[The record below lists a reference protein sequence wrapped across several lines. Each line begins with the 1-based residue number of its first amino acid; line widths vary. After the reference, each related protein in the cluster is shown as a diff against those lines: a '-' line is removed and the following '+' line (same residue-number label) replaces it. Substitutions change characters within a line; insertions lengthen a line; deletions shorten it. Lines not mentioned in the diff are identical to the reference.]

1 MDKDGNM
8 IDDDTVV
15 LENAQLKDKE
25 IAERNVEKR
34 NKLKGPMYIF
44 PPFLYKIVTML

>member
-1 MDKDGNM
+1 MV
-8 IDDDTVV
+8 DDDTVE

-25 IAERNVEKR
+25 SDEKNVGKR